1 MYSVAQT
8 WSRNR
13 ACCDQDHAVVVSLV
27 TFALSNR
34 LMNSAQDNPEKPNQ
48 PAPAVNRAAE
58 SPMSNQSQDSVPS
71 NIQATPERKQPI
83 PPPSHP
89 KQYRAIGLI
98 QAKYQQSAD
107 QMTQGT
113 LLTADGAEIE
123 AVLLGRIISLIKNH
137 LDLEQE
143 HLWVVYPR
151 TKMQED
157 RLHAQIVGVWEPE
170 TLSQDADAD
179 VSTDDAEHGYFSIRG
194 EVIFF
199 STEEEVIIVKIK
211 QFPRKEGDKPKFF
224 KLKLKGVLGERP
236 LKRFWDLKVRLQG
249 EDLVIE
255 DATDL
260 GYATKRKPKFK
271 KDPKK
276 IQLKSART
284 NRSSSTARPIL
295 PKKKSD
301 GGSHRHQAQG
311 NAHQESDRSLDEQ

>member
-1 MYSVAQT
+1 
-8 WSRNR
+8 
-13 ACCDQDHAVVVSLV
+13 
-27 TFALSNR
+27 
-34 LMNSAQDNPEKPNQ
+34 MNLAQDNPEKNNQ
-48 PAPAVNRAAE
+48 PDLAANQSAE
-58 SPMSNQSQDSVPS
+58 STMTNQSQDSVSPNPQTTS
-71 NIQATPERKQPI
+71 ERKQPI

-113 LLTADGAEIE
+113 LLTTEGAEIE

-170 TLSQDADAD
+170 TLSQDADEEVEVDSAD
-179 VSTDDAEHGYFSIRG
+179 HGYFSIRG
-194 EVIFF
+194 EVIFY
-199 STEEEVIIVKIK
+199 STEEQVVIVKIK

-224 KLKLKGVLGERP
+224 KLKLKGDLGERP
-236 LKRFWDLKVRLQG
+236 LKRFWDLKVRLEG
-249 EDLVIE
+249 EDLIIE
-255 DATDL
+255 EGTDL
-260 GYATKRKPKFK
+260 GFAQKRKPKFK

-276 IQLKSART
+276 IQLKSDRL

-295 PKKKSD
+295 PKKKGD
-301 GGSHRHQAQG
+301 
-311 NAHQESDRSLDEQ
+311 